1 MQSSSPAGAPPLCP
15 TPEASLLAAP
25 PVSRQKASGSS
36 APSDKLPTE
45 RTMRIA
51 AIRVAIRGSI
61 HETKSLSVERLD
73 KDELAPAG
81 SIEAM
86 LVLTGPIDG
95 SLEIATNLPVD
106 DVAARRH

>member
-1 MQSSSPAGAPPLCP
+1 
-15 TPEASLLAAP
+15 
-25 PVSRQKASGSS
+25 
-36 APSDKLPTE
+36 
-45 RTMRIA
+45 MRIA

-73 KDELAPAG
+73 KDEPAPAG

-86 LVLTGPIDG
+86 LVLTGPIEG